1 MSSFP
6 PFPAADR
13 EAALA
18 ALEDFLPR
26 AGRDYAE
33 QRNHDQGPSH
43 RTNVSLLSPWIRVRQ
58 LPEWEVVAAVRREH
72 GATAVG
78 KFIDEVCWRTYWK
91 GWLQLRPTVWRDYRQ
106 RVARL
111 QAEAGRDGEVQAAV
125 AGKTG
130 IDCFDAWA
138 RELVE
143 TGYLHNHARMW
154 VASIWIHT
162 LMLPWE
168 LGADWFLR
176 HLLDGDP
183 ASNTLS
189 WRWVAGLHTAG
200 KTYLA
205 TRPNVRRYTQD
216 RFEVTADF
224 AKTPVDLEHSPPPP
238 VQPLQELPAVSAG
251 GRTGILLT
259 DEDVSAAAWLTAE
272 DAPAAVA
279 GFFLAEA
286 YEEWGTADHVVRFRK
301 EAMWSALGKSADNG
315 LFESVDRL
323 ADWLKATQ
331 IEVLLMA
338 EPPVGIWTDILPR
351 VTRVC
356 RESGVQLSL
365 RRHGWDTLLWPHA
378 THGFFRFKKV
388 IPQVLTRL
396 DEWEG

>member
-1 MSSFP
+1 MRNSETTIRDRRIAPTFPCSRLGFECGSYRSGKWWPRCGGNTAQRRRASSSMKCAGERIGRVGCSCDRRCGETIGNAWP
-6 PFPAADR
+6 GSRLKQRDTVRSKRRWLGKLGSIVLTRGRRNWSRRVICTITPAC
-13 EAALA
+13 
-18 ALEDFLPR
+18 
-26 AGRDYAE
+26 G
-33 QRNHDQGPSH
+33 
-43 RTNVSLLSPWIRVRQ
+43 SPV
-58 LPEWEVVAAVRREH
+58 
-72 GATAVG
+72 
-78 KFIDEVCWRTYWK
+78 F
-91 GWLQLRPTVWRDYRQ
+91 
-106 RVARL
+106 
-111 QAEAGRDGEVQAAV
+111 
-125 AGKTG
+125 
-130 IDCFDAWA
+130 
-138 RELVE
+138 
-143 TGYLHNHARMW
+143 
-154 VASIWIHT
+154 WIHT
-162 LMLPWE
+162 LKLPWE

-200 KTYLA
+200 KNYLA
-205 TRPNVRRYTQD
+205 TRLNVRRYTQD
-216 RFEVTADF
+216 RFEVTADL
-224 AKTPVDLEHSPPPP
+224 AKTPVNLKHSPPPP
-238 VQPLQELPAVSAG
+238 VRPLQELPAASAA

-259 DEDVSAAAWLTAE
+259 DEDVSASAWLTAE

-301 EAMWSALGKSADNG
+301 EAVRSALGKSADNG

-323 ADWLKATQ
+323 ADWLKETQ

-338 EPPVGIWTDILPR
+338 EPPVGIWTDVLPR

-356 RESGVQLSL
+356 KESGVQLSL

-388 IPQVLTRL
+388 IPQVVARL